1 MDGTA
6 KSYDEAVDLL
16 RKKDEQKKVKTNGR
30 LYH

>member
-16 RKKDEQKKVKTNGR
+16 RKRDEQKGKD
-30 LYH
+30 

>member
-16 RKKDEQKKVKTNGR
+16 RKKDEQKGKD
-30 LYH
+30 

>member
-16 RKKDEQKKVKTNGR
+16 RKRDEQEGKD
-30 LYH
+30 